1 MSKWQSMYQE
11 KLVSA
16 ATAAATI
23 ESGDHIWFPV
33 GVGEPHAFLQAL
45 VERKQELRD
54 VTINQILPVRP
65 WYYEP
70 ETAPHRY
77 YRVQAAPLE

>member
-16 ATAAATI
+16 TRAAAAI

-33 GVGEPHAFLQAL
+33 AVGEPHAFLRAL
-45 VERKQELRD
+45 IDRKQALRD
-54 VTINQILPVRP
+54 VTTHQIDRKSV
-65 WYYEP
+65 
-70 ETAPHRY
+70 
-77 YRVQAAPLE
+77 V